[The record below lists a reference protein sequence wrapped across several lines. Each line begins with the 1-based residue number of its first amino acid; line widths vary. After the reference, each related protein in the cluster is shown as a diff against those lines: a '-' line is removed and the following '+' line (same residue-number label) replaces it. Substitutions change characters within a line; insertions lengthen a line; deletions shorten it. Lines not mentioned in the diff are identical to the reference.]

1 MNKAQ
6 VLLLLLISSLII
18 FYKFVAIPEFVAYDE
33 IDFARLAFSLQ
44 DTPYTPYSPI
54 ATGHA
59 TLYFYILLLSFKL
72 FGISEFAL
80 RLPSALFGIGSVILT
95 YFLLKT
101 VFVKNKYIPFFLA
114 LILSSSRWFFNF
126 ARFSFEATFLLCLEL
141 SSLIFMTRYESS
153 KKISYLVAASV
164 FAGLAFNSYPSG
176 RIFFVVP
183 LFYILIS
190 NNPVR
195 KKIKDILLVISIVFI
210 MSFPL
215 IYTIQKS
222 GDPRF
227 QKVVVRKIEH
237 VTSNLTSTV
246 GMLYVGGDM
255 NGRHNYP
262 GKPALNPILALFF
275 TIGALA
281 VIKNIRKKWNAL
293 FIFYFVVSI
302 IPSLLTEPKQNPN
315 MLRTFTVLP
324 TIIFCIG
331 ISFIVI
337 QNYSKKLKIKKFIL
351 PIIAV
356 LIIIS
361 SLYELRTYFNF
372 QAEVFHQSFD
382 IHERLNKIVPVFK
395 TVKSDDEFYSTIYYK
410 LKLNEK

>member
-1 MNKAQ
+1 
-6 VLLLLLISSLII
+6 
-18 FYKFVAIPEFVAYDE
+18 
-33 IDFARLAFSLQ
+33 
-44 DTPYTPYSPI
+44 
-54 ATGHA
+54 
-59 TLYFYILLLSFKL
+59 
-72 FGISEFAL
+72 
-80 RLPSALFGIGSVILT
+80 
-95 YFLLKT
+95 
-101 VFVKNKYIPFFLA
+101 
-114 LILSSSRWFFNF
+114 
-126 ARFSFEATFLLCLEL
+126 LEL